1 MASGPHEL
9 RFVGCGAIMR
19 LPPRPGLA
27 QQWTRTAS
35 PPSTGLHMMHISTG
49 RCMQVSKQSG
59 SVRDGHQGSRGH
71 QPRGHPWQRP
81 GIQNRKTTHLRPA
94 CLSGCPGSA
103 QQWTRTAP
111 PPSTSLHMMHINT
124 GRGMRMSKQSCS
136 VRDGHQGS
144 PGHHTAPWQSL
155 PQWGQPHLGSHH
167 AHRRSC
173 PGTGP
178 IPRDH
183 HGPWPCGGT
192 GRGC

>member
-1 MASGPHEL
+1 MWSRHAPTQ
-9 RFVGCGAIMR
+9 R

-144 PGHHTAPWQSL
+144 PGHHTAPWPSPPHVRATAPWVTPRPQNVL
-155 PQWGQPHLGSHH
+155 PGDG
-167 AHRRSC
+167 AHPARSS
-173 PGTGP
+173 
-178 IPRDH
+178 
-183 HGPWPCGGT
+183 
-192 GRGC
+192 